1 MASNPLLL
9 LILLLTALAT
19 VLAGILKP
27 LRVLWNEIIEF
38 FFFVMAVMA
47 IPSTYRAIKSF
58 NGELDILGRILLTG
72 TFALVMGGYG
82 LYSFF
87 RAGKIEFAL

>member
-1 MASNPLLL
+1 MKLGLFRTFA
-9 LILLLTALAT
+9 AT
-19 VLAGILKP
+19 VLPGILKP
-27 LRVLWNEIIEF
+27 LRVLWNEIIAF

-72 TFALVMGGYG
+72 TFAAVMGAYG
-82 LYSFF
+82 IYSFL
-87 RAGKIEFAL
+87 RARKIGKS